1 VIRTEI
7 EFSSRR
13 IYRIIAVLA
22 LAGTIAAVVL
32 GGAAAGIGFM
42 TGAVFS
48 AVNFWFWH
56 RMVQRIGQTPSDG
69 EEPRKSPII
78 LFGIRY
84 FLFVGGVYATILYFE
99 ASVTAALTGIFVAV
113 AAVLLE
119 ILFELFYGTT
129 S

>member
-1 VIRTEI
+1 MAGVT
-7 EFSSRR
+7 
-13 IYRIIAVLA
+13 AAGTVLA
-22 LAGTIAAVVL
+22 LTL
-32 GGAAAGIGFM
+32 GGASWGTGFL

-56 RMVQRIGQTPSDG
+56 RMVAKVGQPAAAG
-69 EEPRKSPII
+69 EEPPKTSVI

-84 FLFVGGVYATILYFE
+84 FLFVGGVYATIRYFE
-99 ASVTAALTGIFVAV
+99 ASVAAALTGIFVAV

>member
-1 VIRTEI
+1 MAGVT
-7 EFSSRR
+7 
-13 IYRIIAVLA
+13 AVGVVAA
-22 LAGTIAAVVL
+22 LVL
-32 GGAAAGIGFM
+32 GGVPWGIGFL

-48 AVNFWFWH
+48 GVNFWFWH
-56 RMVQRIGQTPSDG
+56 RMVQKVGQAPAAG
-69 EEPRKSPII
+69 EEPRKAPII

-84 FLFVGGVYATILYFE
+84 FLFVGGVYATIRYFE

>member
-1 VIRTEI
+1 M
-7 EFSSRR
+7 
-13 IYRIIAVLA
+13 
-22 LAGTIAAVVL
+22 AGLAAVGCVIAL
-32 GGAAAGIGFM
+32 VFGGAPWAIGFV

-56 RMVQRIGQTPSDG
+56 RMVQKIGQAPQAG
-69 EEPRKSPII
+69 EEPRKAPII

-84 FLFVGGVYATILYFE
+84 FLFVGGVYATIRYFE

>member
-1 VIRTEI
+1 MAGL
-7 EFSSRR
+7 
-13 IYRIIAVLA
+13 AVSGTAAA
-22 LAGTIAAVVL
+22 LIW
-32 GGAAAGIGFM
+32 GGAASGIGFM
-42 TGAVFS
+42 IGAIFS

-56 RMVQRIGQTPSDG
+56 RMVQRVGQAPADG
-69 EEPRKSPII
+69 DEPRKSPII

-84 FLFVGGVYATILYFE
+84 FLFVGGVYATIRYFE
-99 ASVTAALTGIFVAV
+99 ASVTAALMGIFVAV

>member
-1 VIRTEI
+1 MAGL
-7 EFSSRR
+7 
-13 IYRIIAVLA
+13 AVSGTAAA
-22 LAGTIAAVVL
+22 LIWG
-32 GGAAAGIGFM
+32 GGAWGIGFM
-42 TGAVFS
+42 TGAIFS

-56 RMVQRIGQTPSDG
+56 RMVQRVGQAPADG
-69 EEPRKSPII
+69 DELRKSSVI

-84 FLFVGGVYATILYFE
+84 FLFVGGVYATIRYFE
-99 ASVTAALTGIFVAV
+99 ASVTAALMGIFVAV

>member
-1 VIRTEI
+1 MVGL
-7 EFSSRR
+7 
-13 IYRIIAVLA
+13 AVM
-22 LAGTIAAVVL
+22 GTAAAVVW
-32 GGAAAGIGFM
+32 GGASWGIGFM
-42 TGAVFS
+42 TGAIFS

-56 RMVQRIGQTPSDG
+56 RLVQRVGQARADAD
-69 EEPRKSPII
+69 EPRKSPII

-84 FLFVGGVYATILYFE
+84 FLFVGGVYATIRYFE